1 MDEYNNSTFI
11 DDVFMIGTGGMK
23 LRETGEQVQV
33 TDTIARGA
41 KNPSGLFSKKTMG
54 TALMPDVQDIALG
67 QTQLKGFNAMV
78 SNAFRSLASELPVDR
93 TKLIPIYPRGTT
105 VGELSLELG
114 IDATHLTAYNMDNAE
129 AQNGTIL
136 VTPEDYERLENEGYD
151 FLPPPKSVM
160 QGSVGLDIER
170 D

>member
-1 MDEYNNSTFI
+1 
-11 DDVFMIGTGGMK
+11 
-23 LRETGEQVQV
+23 
-33 TDTIARGA
+33 
-41 KNPSGLFSKKTMG
+41 
-54 TALMPDVQDIALG
+54 MPDVQKIALD
-67 QTQLKGFNAMV
+67 QAQPKGFNAMV

-93 TKLIPIYPRGTT
+93 TKLIPIYPRGIT

-151 FLPPPKSVM
+151 FLPPPESMM

>member
-11 DDVFMIGTGGMK
+11 DDVFMIGTGGIK
-23 LRETGEQVQV
+23 VRETGEQVQV
-33 TDTIARGA
+33 SDTVA
-41 KNPSGLFSKKTMG
+41 KEAKGLGGRRNIG
-54 TALMPDVQDIALG
+54 TALMPDVQKIALD
-67 QTQLKGFNAMV
+67 QAQPKGFNAMV

-93 TKLIPIYPRGTT
+93 TKLIPVYPRGTT

-151 FLPPPKSVM
+151 FLAPPKSVM